1 MRNRTAGDWNAS
13 QDEAVL
19 PFLYNVANVPQGK
32 DLFEVV
38 HLMGSHTPYSTRY
51 IHEQAAFT
59 PADLPKTL
67 PNGMPT
73 PSDEKRR
80 GIICDYVNSIHYND
94 QIIGA
99 IIVKYSQTPALVIYL
114 SDHGQSTFENPDRPD
129 YYEHEVSRPG
139 VSIPLMVYV
148 SPVLRSQR
156 PELYEQIVAA
166 KDRRIM
172 TDLLAN
178 SISGLLGVKTKYYDP
193 RLDFFAKEYNNARRR
208 LIQAYDGQMV
218 EF

>member
-1 MRNRTAGDWNAS
+1 MRFVRNRTAGDWNAS

-73 PSDEKRR
+73 PSDE
-80 GIICDYVNSIHYND
+80 
-94 QIIGA
+94 
-99 IIVKYSQTPALVIYL
+99 
-114 SDHGQSTFENPDRPD
+114 
-129 YYEHEVSRPG
+129 
-139 VSIPLMVYV
+139 
-148 SPVLRSQR
+148 
-156 PELYEQIVAA
+156 
-166 KDRRIM
+166 
-172 TDLLAN
+172 
-178 SISGLLGVKTKYYDP
+178 
-193 RLDFFAKEYNNARRR
+193 
-208 LIQAYDGQMV
+208 
-218 EF
+218 